1 MTTKVSGMIQENFSR
16 LNSTLHKTMTISF
29 TQQVN
34 RARCQRIAYLSML
47 STSSK
52 FLASIYSLIRPIPR
66 SDDYRLA
73 VNVAKDGGFNLDD
86 AVLLAK
92 YRNAFKDLLG

>member
-1 MTTKVSGMIQENFSR
+1 M
-16 LNSTLHKTMTISF
+16 
-29 TQQVN
+29 
-34 RARCQRIAYLSML
+34 SML

-52 FLASIYSLIRPIPR
+52 FVPLIYLLVRPIPR
-66 SDDYRLA
+66 SDDYRL
-73 VNVAKDGGFNLDD
+73 VGNVAKDGGFNLDD